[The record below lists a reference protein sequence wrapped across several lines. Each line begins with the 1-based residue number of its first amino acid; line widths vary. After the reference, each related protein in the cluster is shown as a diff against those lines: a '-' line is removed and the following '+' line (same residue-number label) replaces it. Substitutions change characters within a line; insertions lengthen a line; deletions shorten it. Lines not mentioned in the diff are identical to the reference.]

1 MIYNNDRDP
10 NDVMWEKQNQNE
22 GYLPNEIIEEG
33 TLIDRWPCDINEYDE
48 MQSNGSQEWLYEY
61 KGNKY
66 CVWMDWED
74 NPICPEVK
82 LYPYEY

>member
-10 NDVMWEKQNQNE
+10 NDVMWEKQNAC
-22 GYLPNEIIEEG
+22 YLPSEIIEEG
-33 TLIDRWPCDINEYDE
+33 TLIDRWPCDVNEYDE
-48 MQSNGSQEWLYEY
+48 MQSNGSQEYLYEY

-74 NPICPEVK
+74 NPICPDVK
-82 LYPYEY
+82 IYPSEY